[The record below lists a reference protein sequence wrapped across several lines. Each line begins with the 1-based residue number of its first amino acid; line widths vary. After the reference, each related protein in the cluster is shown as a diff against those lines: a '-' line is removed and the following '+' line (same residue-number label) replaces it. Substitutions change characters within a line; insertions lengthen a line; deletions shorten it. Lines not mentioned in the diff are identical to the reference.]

1 MSCLARYDDDDDC
14 DNFDGDDDA
23 GFGDDVGDGNDD
35 NGNDD
40 GVGNDDDGDDDDNIF
55 NSKLFWPSLQLIGC
69 LPCTDQTLL
78 MHLND
83 QILIARAAWK
93 RGLYTV

>member
-23 GFGDDVGDGNDD
+23 GFGDDDGDGNDD
-35 NGNDD
+35 DGDD
-40 GVGNDDDGDDDDNIF
+40 DEGDGDDDDGDDDDNIF
-55 NSKLFWPSLQLIGC
+55 NSKLFWPSGQLIGC

-83 QILIARAAWK
+83 QILIAA
-93 RGLYTV
+93 